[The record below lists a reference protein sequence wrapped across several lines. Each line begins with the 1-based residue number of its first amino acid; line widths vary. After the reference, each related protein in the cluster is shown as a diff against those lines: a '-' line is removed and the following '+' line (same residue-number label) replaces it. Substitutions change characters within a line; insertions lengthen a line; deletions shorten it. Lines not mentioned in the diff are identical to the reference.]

1 MALVNVYFSLGSN
14 LGDREANIFDA
25 LRRMD
30 EAFGVH
36 YSALSG
42 LIETEPMGFSGG
54 KFLNAAVLY
63 RIPVPERWF
72 DSAHQ
77 PGRRD
82 TPPVPER
89 SRRAGGST
97 PLTNRTEEQSM
108 AGGSTPL
115 TNRAE
120 VVLQIVKSIEREMGR
135 TDPPEYDSEG
145 KRVYHS
151 RIIDI
156 DILFYGRETIDI
168 PELTIP
174 HRGIADRPFVMVP
187 LRQIARRSLREA
199 FPEYFKNKR

>member
-1 MALVNVYFSLGSN
+1 MALVNVCFSVGSN

-63 RIPVPERWF
+63 RIPVPER
-72 DSAHQ
+72 
-77 PGRRD
+77 
-82 TPPVPER
+82 
-89 SRRAGGST
+89 SRR
-97 PLTNRTEEQSM
+97 

-156 DILFYGRETIDI
+156 DILFYGREIIDI

-174 HRGIADRPFVMVP
+174 HKGIADRPFVMVP

-199 FPEYFKNKR
+199 FPEYFKN